1 MKFYSRTENGIVT
14 SENKEALLKYYF
26 EALECPEDYEPDK
39 YILGDREEEHE
50 VPTPDGG
57 TEIQTV
63 TVHDVLIPNPE
74 WENIKR
80 QKEEE
85 HLDRLRMTALDLI
98 TAIKNLGVTD
108 QQIEDFLNNNLNIKH
123 QLQFCQH
130 VYFGVVKQLLPLN
143 IGGKEITVDVVE
155 NLFKA
160 KNGEI

>member
-26 EALECPEDYEPDK
+26 EAFECPEDYEPDK
-39 YILGDREEEHE
+39 YILGDREEEHLN
-50 VPTPDGG
+50 
-57 TEIQTV
+57 
-63 TVHDVLIPNPE
+63 H
-74 WENIKR
+74 
-80 QKEEE
+80 
-85 HLDRLRMTALDLI
+85 LRMTALDLI

-108 QQIEDFLNNNLNIKH
+108 QQVEDFLNNNLNIKH

-130 VYFGVVKQLLPLN
+130 VYFGVVRQLLPLN
-143 IGGKEITVDVVE
+143 IEGKEITVDVVE